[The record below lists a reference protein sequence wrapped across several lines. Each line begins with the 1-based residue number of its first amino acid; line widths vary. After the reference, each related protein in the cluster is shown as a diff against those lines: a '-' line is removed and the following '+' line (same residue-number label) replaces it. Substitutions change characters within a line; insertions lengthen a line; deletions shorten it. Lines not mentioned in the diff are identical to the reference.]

1 MEEGDTGDH
10 FQNDVTVTDAGG
22 KLLVS
27 RTKTELDQ
35 NVAALYYDRTGA
47 AAGNHNAL
55 VKELLGRLHLRRLA
69 AECLDLC
76 RDRRAERAGLL
87 GLLRYQIR

>member
-1 MEEGDTGDH
+1 METAGELDAFRQQVMEEGSTGDH
-10 FQNDVTVTDAGG
+10 FQNDVTVTDADG
-22 KLLVS
+22 KTLVS

-55 VKELLGRLHLRRLA
+55 VKELLGDYIYDASLLNA
-69 AECLDLC
+69 SLC
-76 RDRRAERAGLL
+76 VEIDE
-87 GLLRYQIR
+87 